1 HLPYTTLF
9 RSHPGRIAPPARA
22 GRGRA
27 RIQGRGAWQRLD
39 QRPGG
44 VDIRDRDGVLS
55 FHKDPMPQFEAAL
68 KLAEVPL
75 GGMRTCLI
83 DGREILICHTRE
95 GVFAL
100 DNICTH
106 AHARLCEGRLR
117 ATRLVCP
124 LHGASFDI
132 RDGRVLGP
140 PAEVPLATHQVRV
153 TDGTVE
159 VALSGPAPV

>member
-1 HLPYTTLF
+1 M
-9 RSHPGRIAPPARA
+9 S
-22 GRGRA
+22 
-27 RIQGRGAWQRLD
+27 
-39 QRPGG
+39 
-44 VDIRDRDGVLS
+44 
-55 FHKDPMPQFEAAL
+55 QFEAAV
-68 KLAEVPL
+68 KLAELPM
-75 GGMRTCLI
+75 GSMRACVI
-83 DGREILICHTRE
+83 GGREIVVCHTRE

-140 PAEVPLATHQVRV
+140 PAVVALPTHAVRV
-153 TDGTVE
+153 VDGTVE
-159 VALSGPAPV
+159 VALGAAAG

>member
-1 HLPYTTLF
+1 M
-9 RSHPGRIAPPARA
+9 A
-22 GRGRA
+22 
-27 RIQGRGAWQRLD
+27 
-39 QRPGG
+39 
-44 VDIRDRDGVLS
+44 
-55 FHKDPMPQFEAAL
+55 QFEAVL
-68 KLAEVPL
+68 KLSELPL
-75 GGMRTCLI
+75 GSMRACVI
-83 DGREILICHTRE
+83 GGREIVICHTRE

-140 PAEVPLATHQVRV
+140 PALIPLPAHTVRV
-153 TDGTVE
+153 VDDAIE
-159 VALSGPAPV
+159 VSLSASPA